1 MNFIVISI
9 RPQWVADILN
19 GDKTIEIRK
28 TMPRCKLPAEVY
40 IYATKSTY
48 GYMIGHVM
56 FSNDDLTLDPDTK
69 KYKFGDSCYIMC
81 AKNDYSEDN
90 FLNGKIVAKFML
102 NKIENIGKKYA
113 NQPKG
118 NHFYDVLKASCL
130 TVEDLENYSYVPL
143 EKRKSDFPDLYAWH
157 IEKLEIFDK
166 PKKLSELGLKRA
178 PQSWCYAKETEND

>member
-1 MNFIVISI
+1 MNRIVISI
-9 RPQWVADILN
+9 RPNWAVDILN
-19 GDKTIEIRK
+19 GKKTIEIRK
-28 TMPRCKLPAEVY
+28 TMPRCELPAEVY

-90 FLNGKIVAKFML
+90 FLNGKIVAKFTL
-102 NKIENIGKKYA
+102 NKVSEIKISDGCNDYDNLFYILKLSCLNNDQLNAYG
-113 NQPKG
+113 KG
-118 NHFYDVLKASCL
+118 N
-130 TVEDLENYSYVPL
+130 T
-143 EKRKSDFPDLYAWH
+143 LYAWH
-157 IEKLEIFDK
+157 IDNLKIFDK
-166 PKKLSELGLKRA
+166 PKELSEFGLKRA